1 MSEQSKPQ
9 PREARTSRSAASNQ
23 LISEENLKQRDEAV
37 PASYKPNNGR
47 GGKQPGE
54 RKSSIPRARRMKLSL
69 TKIDPWSVTKVS
81 FLLAIALGI
90 IQVVAMA
97 AVWAL
102 LNSIGLFDNITQIV
116 STTGLDSSGLDVA
129 GFLSLSKVLSVT
141 TIFSIFEVVLI
152 TVLATIG
159 AFIYNLVSALVGGIH
174 LTLGDD

>member
-23 LISEENLKQRDEAV
+23 LISEDNLQQHDEA
-37 PASYKPNNGR
+37 PASFKPNNGR

-81 FLLAIALGI
+81 FLLAIAVGI

-116 STTGLDSSGLDVA
+116 STTGLDSSGVDVA

-159 AFIYNLVSALVGGIH
+159 AFIYNLVSALVGGVH